1 MPAVSPTQQR
11 YSHGSCTLEVSFQP
25 SALSQW
31 HPRLVAKAL
40 TFKLWL
46 ERLAPPE
53 GDVVDAAGAEVE
65 TASTLIAQG
74 DRATLEAI
82 AQNIQQQTR
91 RTLLAT
97 VSTASLTASA
107 SQAAAITAVPAPQFP
122 PECTRQGPLSY
133 LQLSDLMA
141 VLGQYEQAAAVLPVN
156 LGAENVS
163 EAPRPIAADDAIVDE
178 AVTRATASQAPVTP
192 PNPTRRNNL
201 IPFPTTRR
209 RPAVWISSAAVAL
222 VAVGLGSTVWQNS
235 QLQDAQ
241 LAERLSADS
250 IAEESDNEEFSAALP
265 PQQAQP
271 PAETTEPL
279 ATEGSRAE
287 GNRAERNGAIVAE
300 KLAAQREAA
309 RANAGASNT
318 GRADGKPSVPGRL
331 PAASPSQTQSPVDA
345 TSPAPSVPTENPP
358 PADSALER
366 APAPARPAEP
376 LTDGV
381 ASNTTREANL
391 PQAAEPTS
399 PNDLALSAGS
409 ENRENAA
416 PESAGETT
424 DETTDEMMQATAPPA
439 ADVPASAAPPPVV
452 SLPEIDAIA
461 RRQPPQSAPLPP
473 SPSIASAPV
482 TESEVAAE
490 SEAALDS
497 ASLGDR
503 ASAEPSAG
511 ASLPLEG
518 ASRTEAS
525 RAGASDADTTKVA
538 DSLLTG
544 VQTYFE
550 ARWSPI
556 LAADQAADQVVE
568 ESLRYQLQLSAAGDV
583 VSVAALNEVGQVYR
597 DRLVPADTPLS
608 FASGVPGDAE
618 METPGEAILIELVLT
633 PTGQVQV
640 NRR

>member
-1 MPAVSPTQQR
+1 MPAARLTQQR

-31 HPRLVAKAL
+31 HPRLVAQAL

-46 ERLAPPE
+46 EGLAPPE
-53 GDVVDAAGAEVE
+53 GDAVDAAGAEAETEVE
-65 TASTLIAQG
+65 TASILIAQG

-97 VSTASLTASA
+97 VSTASPTAGA
-107 SQAAAITAVPAPQFP
+107 SRDAAITAVSAPQFP
-122 PECTRQGPLSY
+122 PECTPQGPLSY

-163 EAPRPIAADDAIVDE
+163 EAPRLIATGDAIIDDA
-178 AVTRATASQAPVTP
+178 ATRATASQAPVTP
-192 PNPTRRNNL
+192 PNPTRKNNL

-222 VAVGLGSTVWQNS
+222 VAVGLGSTMWQNS

-250 IAEESDNEEFSAALP
+250 IAKESANEEFSAALP
-265 PQQAQP
+265 PQQSQP
-271 PAETTEPL
+271 PAETPAPLPTEGSRS
-279 ATEGSRAE
+279 EGSRAE
-287 GNRAERNGAIVAE
+287 GSRAIVPE

-309 RANAGASNT
+309 
-318 GRADGKPSVPGRL
+318 
-331 PAASPSQTQSPVDA
+331 
-345 TSPAPSVPTENPP
+345 
-358 PADSALER
+358 DSARES
-366 APAPARPAEP
+366 APATARPAAP
-376 LTDGV
+376 LTDDI
-381 ASNTTREANL
+381 ASDTTREANL

-399 PNDLALSAGS
+399 PDDLALSAGS

-416 PESAGETT
+416 PESA
-424 DETTDEMMQATAPPA
+424 DETTDEMTEETMQATVPPA

-461 RRQPPQSAPLPP
+461 RRQPQQSAPLPP

-482 TESEVAAE
+482 AESEVAVE

-503 ASAEPSAG
+503 ASADPSAG

-518 ASRTEAS
+518 APRTEAS

-538 DSLLTG
+538 DSLLTE

-556 LAADQAADQVVE
+556 LAADQAADQGVE
-568 ESLRYQLQLSAAGDV
+568 ESLRYQIQLSAAGDV
-583 VSVAALNEVGQVYR
+583 VSFTALNEVAQVYR

-608 FASGVPGDAE
+608 FASGVSGDAE
-618 METPGEAILIELVLT
+618 MERLGEAITIELVLM
-633 PTGQVQV
+633 PMGQVQV
-640 NRR
+640 NKR

>member
-1 MPAVSPTQQR
+1 MPAARLTQQR

-31 HPRLVAKAL
+31 HPRLVAQAL

-46 ERLAPPE
+46 EGLAPPE
-53 GDVVDAAGAEVE
+53 GDAVDAAGAEAETEVE
-65 TASTLIAQG
+65 TASILIAQG

-91 RTLLAT
+91 RALLAT
-97 VSTASLTASA
+97 VSTISPTAGASRD
-107 SQAAAITAVPAPQFP
+107 AAITAVPAPQFP
-122 PECTRQGPLSY
+122 PECTPQGPLSY

-163 EAPRPIAADDAIVDE
+163 EAPRPIATGDAIVDD
-178 AVTRATASQAPVTP
+178 AVTRVTASQAPVTP
-192 PNPTRRNNL
+192 PNPTRKNNL

-222 VAVGLGSTVWQNS
+222 VAVGLGSTMWQNS

-250 IAEESDNEEFSAALP
+250 IAKESANEEFSAALP
-265 PQQAQP
+265 PQQSQP
-271 PAETTEPL
+271 PAETPAPLPTEGSRS
-279 ATEGSRAE
+279 EGSRAE
-287 GNRAERNGAIVAE
+287 GNRAIVPE

-309 RANAGASNT
+309 
-318 GRADGKPSVPGRL
+318 
-331 PAASPSQTQSPVDA
+331 
-345 TSPAPSVPTENPP
+345 
-358 PADSALER
+358 DSARE
-366 APAPARPAEP
+366 PAPATARPAAP
-376 LTDGV
+376 LTDDI
-381 ASNTTREANL
+381 ASDTTREANL

-399 PNDLALSAGS
+399 PDDLALSAGS

-416 PESAGETT
+416 PESA
-424 DETTDEMMQATAPPA
+424 DETTDEMTEETMQATAPPA

-461 RRQPPQSAPLPP
+461 RRQPQQSAPLPP

-482 TESEVAAE
+482 AESEVAVE

-503 ASAEPSAG
+503 ASADPSAG

-518 ASRTEAS
+518 APRTEAS

-538 DSLLTG
+538 DSLLTE

-556 LAADQAADQVVE
+556 LAADQAADQGVE
-568 ESLRYQLQLSAAGDV
+568 ESLRYQIQLSAAGDV
-583 VSVAALNEVGQVYR
+583 VSFTALNEVAQVYR

-608 FASGVPGDAE
+608 FASGVSGDAE
-618 METPGEAILIELVLT
+618 MERLGEAITIELVLM
-633 PTGQVQV
+633 PMGQVQV
-640 NRR
+640 NKR